1 MKLLNNLLLLCIA
14 FLLSPLLVV
23 GMLYAFLSYLFSF
36 RFKKYWNKV
45 STYFRSCA
53 IAIDQLGN
61 VFCAELFNDLL
72 IKDDSTPFGDE
83 DETISSVLGKNQQKN
98 NLTKLGIALNALLDF
113 IDTNHSLNSI
123 EQDEQI

>member
-1 MKLLNNLLLLCIA
+1 MKLLNNLLLLFIA

-23 GMLYAFLSYLFSF
+23 GMLYAFLSYIFSL
-36 RFKKYWNKV
+36 RFKKYLNKV

-83 DETISSVLGKNQQKN
+83 DETISSVLGKNKQN
-98 NLTKLGIALNALLDF
+98 DNLTCVGKLLDTMLNLF
-113 IDTNHSLNSI
+113 EKNHSINSI
-123 EQDEQI
+123 ENER

>member
-1 MKLLNNLLLLCIA
+1 MKLLDNLLLFCIA
-14 FLLSPLLVV
+14 FLLSPFLVV
-23 GMLYAFLSYLFSF
+23 GMLYAFLSYLFSL

-98 NLTKLGIALNALLDF
+98 NLTKLGSALNALLDF
-113 IDTNHSLNSI
+113 IDDNHSIKSI
-123 EQDEQI
+123 ENER

>member
-23 GMLYAFLSYLFSF
+23 GMLYAFLSYLFSL
-36 RFKKYWNKV
+36 RFKKYVNKV

-72 IKDDSTPFGDE
+72 IKDDSTPFGNE

-98 NLTKLGIALNALLDF
+98 NLTKLGSALNALLDF

>member
-1 MKLLNNLLLLCIA
+1 MKLLINFLLMCLA

-36 RFKKYWNKV
+36 RFRRYWNKV
-45 STYFRSCA
+45 STYFRACA
-53 IAIDQLGN
+53 ISIDQLGN

-72 IKDDSTPFGDE
+72 IKDDSNPFGDE
-83 DETISSVLGKNQQKN
+83 DETISSVLGKNQLKN
-98 NLTKLGIALNALLDF
+98 NLTKLGQLLNSLLNL
-113 IDTNHSLNSI
+113 IDNNHSINSI